1 MRRVFR
7 VAVVE
12 PSMIIGEGV
21 RSLFAGSE
29 YEVVY
34 VAESMRGLVEHLSQ
48 ISADII
54 IVSSQVAASM
64 SQGVRYQFPELQGV
78 VLVLLSSTVCDDDVV
93 RYFDAVIN
101 IYDSREQ
108 ILRKMESAIEQG
120 QANPYSDSHELSER
134 ERDVLVLV
142 AKGLANKEIADKLN
156 ISIHT
161 VMSHRKNIAHKTGIK
176 SVAGLTVYALLN
188 NLLDAAD
195 VNI

>member
-48 ISADII
+48 LSVDVVV
-54 IVSSQVAASM
+54 VSSQVASSM
-64 SQGVRYQFPELQGV
+64 SQGVRYQFPELQGM

-108 ILRKMESAIEQG
+108 ILQKMEGAIEQG

>member
-34 VAESMRGLVEHLSQ
+34 VAESMRGLVEHLPQ

-78 VLVLLSSTVCDDDVV
+78 VLVLLSSTVCDD
-93 RYFDAVIN
+93 AVIN

-108 ILRKMESAIEQG
+108 ILRKMEGAIEQG

>member
-12 PSMIIGEGV
+12 PSMIIGEGM

-64 SQGVRYQFPELQGV
+64 SRGVRYQFPELQGV
-78 VLVLLSSTVCDDDVV
+78 VLVLLSSIVCDDDVV

-108 ILRKMESAIEQG
+108 ILRKMEGAIEQG

-188 NLLDAAD
+188 NLLDAAN

>member
-1 MRRVFR
+1 
-7 VAVVE
+7 
-12 PSMIIGEGV
+12 MIIGEGV

-34 VAESMRGLVEHLSQ
+34 VADSMRELVEHLPQ

-64 SQGVRYQFPELQGV
+64 SQGVRYQFPELQGM
-78 VLVLLSSTVCDDDVV
+78 VLVLLYSTVCDDDVV
-93 RYFDAVIN
+93 RYFEAVIN

-108 ILRKMESAIEQG
+108 ILRKMEGAIEQG